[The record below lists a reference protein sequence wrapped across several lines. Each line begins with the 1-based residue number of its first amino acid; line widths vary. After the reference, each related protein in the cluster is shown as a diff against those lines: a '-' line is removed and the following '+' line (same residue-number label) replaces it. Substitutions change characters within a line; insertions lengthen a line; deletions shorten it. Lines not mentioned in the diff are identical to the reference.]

1 MRSQEKAATLID
13 FDGDDKGAI
22 ARALA
27 EIALAAGPAVM
38 EEYARAGEAR
48 EKADGSPVTAA
59 DERAEAIIVARLKAL
74 APEIAVVAEEAA
86 AAGADLVAPPRF
98 FLVDPLD
105 GTREFIAGRSEYT
118 INIGLICEG
127 APILGVIA
135 APALGLIWR
144 GIVGRGAERLEFSER
159 ETSPP
164 KAIRAARSRPEQE
177 LRVMVSRS
185 HLDAQ
190 TQAYLDGLRDAQS
203 VPCGSS
209 VKFCRLAEG
218 AADLY
223 PRFAPTRDWD
233 VAAGHA
239 ILAAA
244 GGGVVTPDGAALTY
258 GSAPLRI
265 PAFLAAGDPALL
277 SVRR

>member
-1 MRSQEKAATLID
+1 MACASRATRRRSPLRTKPRKRSSPTAWRVLSRFCRSFPRSGPNGRRRQSRAA
-13 FDGDDKGAI
+13 
-22 ARALA
+22 
-27 EIALAAGPAVM
+27 
-38 EEYARAGEAR
+38 
-48 EKADGSPVTAA
+48 S
-59 DERAEAIIVARLKAL
+59 
-74 APEIAVVAEEAA
+74 
-86 AAGADLVAPPRF
+86 F

-164 KAIRAARSRPEQE
+164 QAIRARSRPEQG

-185 HLDAQ
+185 HLDPQ
-190 TQAYLDGLRDAQS
+190 TQAYLNGLRGAQS

-218 AADLY
+218 TADLY

-244 GGGVVTPDGAALTY
+244 GGRIVTPDGAALTY
-258 GSAPLRI
+258 GSPPLRI